1 MALRIYVTSIV
12 YLIFLNLKNDLY
24 NHRSC
29 LHLRLYGYFRW
40 NRSRDNRIVIPKSTK
55 KCGARS
61 AYYIYWPFYQV
72 TLLLICL
79 KYFRSFFNTQ
89 SPVRS
94 AYFILLN
101 TDSTKTKISKKQNRA
116 SHGFKIKNYCA
127 QSLSEIDE
135 EVVLLIHFSL
145 LQNNLL
151 LKECFLQQSWS
162 SWWNRGTW

>member
-24 NHRSC
+24 NHPSC
-29 LHLRLYGYFRW
+29 LLLLELHRFYFFSFPFLRANGARRLHLRLHGYFRW
-40 NRSRDNRIVIPKSTK
+40 NRSWDNRIVIPKSTK

-61 AYYIYWPFYQV
+61 VYYIYWQFYQV

-116 SHGFKIKNYCA
+116 SHGFKI
-127 QSLSEIDE
+127 
-135 EVVLLIHFSL
+135 
-145 LQNNLL
+145 
-151 LKECFLQQSWS
+151 
-162 SWWNRGTW
+162 